1 MGAMEAEPKVSI
13 VAQDDY
19 REGYANSVQVRGSLW
34 DFFLQFGTLGKQ
46 TPQEV
51 EIHAFQGIYLSPQQA
66 KALYT
71 VLGENIKQYEATI
84 GEIRL
89 APGQMQA
96 PQATPK
102 PN

>member
-1 MGAMEAEPKVSI
+1 MEGEPKVNI
-13 VAQDDY
+13 IANDDY

-46 TPQEV
+46 SPQEV
-51 EIHAFQGIYLSPQQA
+51 EIHAFQGVYLSPQQA

-89 APGQMQA
+89 APGHIHV
-96 PQATPK
+96 PDATPK

>member
-1 MGAMEAEPKVSI
+1 MEGEPRVKI
-13 VAQDDY
+13 TAQDDY

-34 DFFLQFGTLGKQ
+34 DFFLQFGTLGQQ

-51 EIHAFQGIYLSPQQA
+51 EIHAFQGVYLSPQQA

-89 APGQMQA
+89 APGQIQT

>member
-1 MGAMEAEPKVSI
+1 MEGEPRVKI
-13 VAQDDY
+13 TTQDDY

-34 DFFLQFGTLGKQ
+34 DFFLQFGKLGQQ

-51 EIHAFQGIYLSPQQA
+51 EIHVFQGIYLSPQQA

-89 APGQMQA
+89 APGQIQA

>member
-1 MGAMEAEPKVSI
+1 MDGEPKVNI
-13 VAQDDY
+13 IAQGDY
-19 REGYANSVQVRGSLW
+19 REGYANSVQVRASLW
-34 DFFLQFGTLGKQ
+34 DFFLQFGTLGAQ
-46 TPQEV
+46 SPQHV

-71 VLGENIKQYEATI
+71 VLGENLKQYEATI

-89 APGQMQA
+89 APGQT
-96 PQATPK
+96 PIPSATPK

>member
-1 MGAMEAEPKVSI
+1 MEAMEGEPKVTI
-13 VAQDDY
+13 VEKEDY

-46 TPQEV
+46 STQEV
-51 EIHAFQGIYLSPQQA
+51 EIDAFQGVYLSPQQA
-66 KALYT
+66 KALWT
-71 VLGENIKQYEATI
+71 VLGENIKQYEASI

-89 APGQMQA
+89 APGQMPHAQVV
-96 PQATPK
+96 PK